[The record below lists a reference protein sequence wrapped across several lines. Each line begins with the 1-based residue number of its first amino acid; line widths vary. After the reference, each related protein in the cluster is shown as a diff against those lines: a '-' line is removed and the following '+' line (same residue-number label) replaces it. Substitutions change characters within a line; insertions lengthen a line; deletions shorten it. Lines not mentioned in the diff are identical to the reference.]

1 MICFDRRVAELE
13 QENARL
19 LALNRHAQPLSQD
32 DELVSEVEQLRKQ
45 LAEMQ
50 ERERAL
56 AIELSRKQRSPS
68 PAPSSTSSL
77 KSEPSEPQ
85 LSALRSTRM
94 DRSGASFG
102 LMVSSHAMKWSRSLS
117 VQ

>member
-1 MICFDRRVAELE
+1 MRRFDRRVAELE

-19 LALNRHAQPLSQD
+19 LALSQHAQQPSQD
-32 DELVSEVEQLRKQ
+32 DELLSEVEQLRKQ
-45 LAEMQ
+45 VAEMQ
-50 ERERAL
+50 ERERML
-56 AIELSRKQRSPS
+56 SEELSRKQRSPS

-77 KSEPSEPQ
+77 KSEASEPP

-102 LMVSSHAMKWSRSLS
+102 LMVSPRAR
-117 VQ
+117 